1 MFVFILR
8 SILNIKRG
16 YGNGQL
22 AHRIKTIL
30 ERSSD
35 MPQEMRKGREV
46 YNGYVRGC
54 GLKYGN
60 LKDLCYADAL
70 FSEALE
76 KATAPS
82 PNGKPRTIVN
92 ILNLMNIFTII
103 KLNLSHSSATGH
115 IVEFG
120 SLRGG
125 SAIFM
130 AIIAKELL
138 PGSMIT
144 SFDTFKG
151 FPKTNPE
158 VDAYRQGSFEN
169 VDVNELRTYAA
180 ALDLN
185 NLTFIEGA
193 FEDTIP
199 QALKELG
206 QIALAHIDCD
216 VYDSVA
222 YTYKEIKPYLINGGY
237 LIYDDPL
244 VPTCIGAFEAIEE
257 FLIRKDGL
265 HAEQIFPHLV
275 FRSPVIV

>member
-1 MFVFILR
+1 MEMDNWHIELKPFL
-8 SILNIKRG
+8 SGL
-16 YGNGQL
+16 
-22 AHRIKTIL
+22 
-30 ERSSD
+30 SD

-151 FPKTNPE
+151 FPKTNLE

-222 YTYKEIKPYLINGGY
+222 YTYKEIKPYLISGGY